1 VAVGSSGSQENLLG
15 GKRGELA
22 ANTHPCGSKA
32 LLMGVSIPVTV
43 LPGAGVWQPPG
54 MLTVTL
60 GSDSV
65 EAVSLCFSVSPLKPK
80 MALSITLALSYV
92 LSPGMSTLTP
102 GSSTQ
107 QS

>member
-1 VAVGSSGSQENLLG
+1 MRVYTHMLCTELRSQENLPG

-32 LLMGVSIPVTV
+32 LLMGISIPVTV

-65 EAVSLCFSVSPLKPK
+65 EAEAACTGTPSSPQD
-80 MALSITLALSYV
+80 LS
-92 LSPGMSTLTP
+92 
-102 GSSTQ
+102 
-107 QS
+107 